1 MDFGAFVGV
10 GYILTDQER
19 EDLMGHL
26 ADTNPERYNDIM
38 DNMYCYDGEDHWFFG
53 ECIYYL
59 DGWGEAKSVET
70 LATLPGLCD
79 DDSFGLKYGAMLVDC
94 GVSIEEINT
103 KWGKPNIYFITYCYC

>member
-53 ECIYYL
+53 DAEP
-59 DGWGEAKSVET
+59 APNPSVQGLL
-70 LATLPGLCD
+70 LAPV
-79 DDSFGLKYGAMLVDC
+79 LKYL
-94 GVSIEEINT
+94 
-103 KWGKPNIYFITYCYC
+103 